1 MDSKQPT
8 FWTASKRRLFHKP
21 DGSFDRL
28 CLIFLRT
35 SACHF
40 SASRPTSL
48 PGGTADH
55 CGQIDAKFFV
65 DSALYSG
72 RANHNRALVNNGETH
87 FWTNGQQ
94 QDIDTVCTSLPPP
107 PSPIKFNGYTLSRVP
122 IMGVATVKNM
132 IKSCAAKKLK
142 PVCDRK

>member
-1 MDSKQPT
+1 MAFFMDSKQPT

-55 CGQIDAKFFV
+55 CGHGDT
-65 DSALYSG
+65 LSG
-72 RANHNRALVNNGETH
+72 RPA
-87 FWTNGQQ
+87 GQQ
-94 QDIDTVCTSLPPP
+94 FFRL
-107 PSPIKFNGYTLSRVP
+107 LW
-122 IMGVATVKNM
+122 
-132 IKSCAAKKLK
+132 
-142 PVCDRK
+142 